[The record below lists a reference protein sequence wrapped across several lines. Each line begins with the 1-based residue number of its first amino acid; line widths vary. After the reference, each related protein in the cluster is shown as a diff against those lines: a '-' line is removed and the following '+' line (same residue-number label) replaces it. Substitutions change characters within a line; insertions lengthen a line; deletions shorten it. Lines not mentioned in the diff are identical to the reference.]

1 MAQTSRMEYRRLGNT
16 GIKVSALSFG
26 SWVTFNTQLDT
37 DLALECMQAAH
48 DAGCNFFD
56 NAEVYAGGKS
66 EEIMGQALAQLG
78 WPRWSYLVTTKLYW
92 GIHSDRVNMRDT
104 LNRKYLRQAIDASL
118 ERLGL
123 DFVDVVYCH
132 RADPETP
139 LEETVW
145 TMSEMVSQGKALY
158 WGTSEWPVT
167 AVREAI
173 AIADRHHL
181 HAPVTEQSQYNLLDR
196 HKVEVEFAGLFAETG
211 YGNTTWSP
219 LASGLLTGKYRD
231 GIPADSRA
239 SLAGYGW
246 FAERAN
252 DAELLARIE
261 RLRPIADR
269 LGCSM
274 AQLSLA
280 WCTKHP
286 MVATVITGASRPSQV
301 VENFD
306 ALDVM
311 PLITDEVKA
320 EIEAAVSGE

>member
-1 MAQTSRMEYRRLGNT
+1 
-16 GIKVSALSFG
+16 
-26 SWVTFNTQLDT
+26 
-37 DLALECMQAAH
+37 MQAAH

-56 NAEVYAGGKS
+56 NAEVYAGGRS

-92 GIHSDRVNMRDT
+92 GIHRDAVNMRDT
-104 LNRKYLRQAIDASL
+104 LNRKYLRQAIDGSL
-118 ERLGL
+118 ERFGL
-123 DFVDVVYCH
+123 DFVDIVYCH
-132 RADPETP
+132 RADPDTP

-158 WGTSEWPVT
+158 WGTSEWSAD
-167 AVREAI
+167 AVRKAI

-181 HAPVTEQSQYNLLDR
+181 HPPVTEQSQYNLLDR
-196 HKVEVEFAGLFAETG
+196 HKVEVEFADLFAETG

-219 LASGLLTGKYRD
+219 LASGLLSGKYRD

-239 SLAGYGW
+239 SLEGYGW

-274 AQLSLA
+274 AQLALA

-306 ALDVM
+306 AVDVM
-311 PLITDEVKA
+311 PLITDDVKA
-320 EIEAAVSGE
+320 EIEQAVSGD